1 MAHADTP
8 TLSRLRA
15 RPVSLRTFQRAAVAT
30 LVLLWLVV
38 TTGGLVRL
46 TASGLGCPHWPT
58 CSTTSLV
65 PQDSAHALIEFGN
78 RAISGLAMLAA
89 VAVAVMAYRV
99 ATLDRRVAHALA
111 FAAAGTVA
119 QVPLGAV
126 TVEFDLNPYLVM
138 SHFLLA
144 MAVVSVSTWATLRA
158 LRPQAEA
165 AAPDELYLGVLAWAA
180 VAAYLALIVSGA
192 FVTAAGPHPG
202 STSTPIE
209 RLGNFYHAAWVHV
222 RVATA
227 FTVLAVAVAVWL
239 WRRYRGTLAQRL
251 SAAGVVLLGCQAA
264 VGEYQYRNGLPWAV
278 IAVHVAIAATLLI
291 TVVTV
296 AALVWERTPAR
307 APARPPADAA
317 GLKHR

>member
-1 MAHADTP
+1 MAHADTSP
-8 TLSRLRA
+8 LPRLRS
-15 RPVSLRTFQRAAVAT
+15 RPVSLRTFQWVAVAT
-30 LVLLWLVV
+30 LVILWLVV

-58 CSTTSLV
+58 CSATSLV
-65 PQDSAHALIEFGN
+65 PQGSSHALIEFGN
-78 RAISGLAMLAA
+78 RAISGIAMLAA
-89 VAVAVMAYRV
+89 VAAAVMAYRV
-99 ATLDRRVAHALA
+99 AGLDRRIAHAMA

-144 MAVVSVSTWATLRA
+144 MAVVSVATWATLRA
-158 LRPQAEA
+158 LRPQAEP
-165 AAPDELYLGVLAWAA
+165 AAPDEPFLGLLAWAA
-180 VAAYLALIVSGA
+180 VAVYLALIVSGA

-209 RLGNFYHAAWVHV
+209 RLGNFYDAAWVHV
-222 RVATA
+222 RIATA
-227 FTVLAVAVAVWL
+227 FTVVFLGVAVWL
-239 WRRYRGTLAQRL
+239 WRRHRGTLAQRL
-251 SAAGVVLLGCQAA
+251 AIAGVVLLGCQAG

-278 IAVHVAIAATLLI
+278 IAVHVALAATLLI

-296 AALVWERTPAR
+296 AALVWER
-307 APARPPADAA
+307 APADPAA
-317 GLKHR
+317 GRSSPG

>member
-1 MAHADTP
+1 MAHADSSSLP
-8 TLSRLRA
+8 RLRSG
-15 RPVSLRTFQRAAVAT
+15 PVSLRTFQRMAVAT
-30 LVLLWLVV
+30 LVILWLVV

-65 PQDSAHALIEFGN
+65 PQDSSHALIEFSN
-78 RAISGLAMLAA
+78 RAISGIAMFAA
-89 VAVAVMAYRV
+89 VAAAVMAYRV
-99 ATLDRRVAHALA
+99 VGLDRRIAHAMGL
-111 FAAAGTVA
+111 AAAGTVA

-126 TVEFDLNPYLVM
+126 TVEFNLNPYLVM

-144 MAVVSVSTWATLRA
+144 MVVVSLATWATLRA

-165 AAPDELYLGVLAWAA
+165 AAPDELYLGVLSWLA
-180 VAAYLALIVSGA
+180 VAAYLGLIVSGA

-209 RLGNFYHAAWVHV
+209 RLGNFYDAAWVHV

-227 FTVLAVAVAVWL
+227 FTVVFVAVAVWL

-264 VGEYQYRNGLPWAV
+264 VGEYQYRNGLPWEV
-278 IAVHVAIAATLLI
+278 VAVHVALAATLLV

-296 AALVWERTPAR
+296 AALVWERAFV
-307 APARPPADAA
+307 APAARPEP
-317 GLKHR
+317 R